1 MRPAARR
8 RAISLRR
15 AARRRCLRRFGRT
28 PGRVR
33 GLTARATSRKRVVL
47 GFGAAGTHGSRL
59 PAARSYVV
67 KQSTRPIRGR
77 RGFRRA
83 EALCDGKCSFKVRF
97 VGEKVRLTITDLRP
111 RTTYYYAVAA
121 RDNVTGRQGPRSPTT
136 KTRTRR

>member
-1 MRPAARR
+1 MGPAARR
-8 RAISLRR
+8 RAIRLRR

-28 PGRVR
+28 PGRVEA
-33 GLTARATSRKRVVL
+33 LTARSRSKTKIVL

-83 EALCDGKCSFKVRF
+83 QTLCDGKCSFKVRF
-97 VGEKVRLTITDLRP
+97 VGEKINLTVTDLRP
-111 RTTYYYAVAA
+111 RTTYHSAVAA
-121 RDNVTGRQGPRSPTT
+121 RDNVSGRQGPRSPTT